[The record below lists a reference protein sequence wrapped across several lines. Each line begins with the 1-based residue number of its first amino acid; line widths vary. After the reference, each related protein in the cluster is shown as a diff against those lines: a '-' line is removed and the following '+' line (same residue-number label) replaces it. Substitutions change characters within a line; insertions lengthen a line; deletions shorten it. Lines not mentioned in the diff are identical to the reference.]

1 MGHLTTSLYNNL
13 NDNLSKYIRVQI
25 TSGCQISV
33 QRLRTMGRSLVG
45 ELVHQI
51 FSYLTP
57 AGGGHL
63 DDGDGD
69 DDDSDGDD
77 DEMPWSTFSFI
88 FN

>member
-1 MGHLTTSLYNNL
+1 MGHLITSLYNNL

-33 QRLRTMGRSLVG
+33 QRLQTMGRSLVG

-51 FSYLTP
+51 FSYPTP
-57 AGGGHL
+57 AGGGGHL

-69 DDDSDGDD
+69 DDDR
-77 DEMPWSTFSFI
+77 PWSTFSFI